1 MILVNFSSICY
12 LWFLIYLFN
21 IYFVTTNIGTRYEV
35 YYAVVLFLNLDDFIF
50 TSTYCCDISQA
61 KNFSTDCFLSSRCI
75 TKFNLHNES
84 SVWAKGWR
92 DDPVIFHLSYCIN
105 SLLHLIKASLTVQF
119 VSVIVFF
126 QFNFCSL
133 NKNALRHSG
142 VFYIS
147 TASAHV
153 DLALQ

>member
-1 MILVNFSSICY
+1 MISFS
-12 LWFLIYLFN
+12 LPLIA
-21 IYFVTTNIGTRYEV
+21 VTFHR
-35 YYAVVLFLNLDDFIF
+35 LK
-50 TSTYCCDISQA
+50 ISQLTA
-61 KNFSTDCFLSSRCI
+61 SYPVDVLQNLICI
-75 TKFNLHNES
+75 MNHLFEQKRR
-84 SVWAKGWR
+84 R
-92 DDPVIFHLSYCIN
+92 DVPVIFHLSYCIN

-126 QFNFCSL
+126 QFNFCNL
-133 NKNALRHSG
+133 NKNDLRHSD